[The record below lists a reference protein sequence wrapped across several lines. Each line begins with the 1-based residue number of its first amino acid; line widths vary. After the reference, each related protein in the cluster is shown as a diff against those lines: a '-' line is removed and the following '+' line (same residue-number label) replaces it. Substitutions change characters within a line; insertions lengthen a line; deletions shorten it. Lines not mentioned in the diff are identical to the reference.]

1 MPEVYNRSRQ
11 AAVVAISGGK
21 VCLVT
26 SSSGR
31 RWTLPKGTVEF
42 GHTEADTAGREAWE
56 EAGLR
61 GRVESK
67 PILQY
72 STEKWGQDRLVAVF
86 RMHVTGVEA
95 DWPERDFRTRRWFTP
110 EDAMDRLTV
119 PGQRDA
125 VRLAVRVVEVVAVNT

>member
-1 MPEVYNRSRQ
+1 MPELYDRSRQ
-11 AAVVAISGGK
+11 AAVVALSGGK

-31 RWTLPKGTVEF
+31 RWTLPKGTVEL

-61 GRVESK
+61 GRVESH
-67 PILQY
+67 PVLRY
-72 STEKWGQDRLVAVF
+72 STEKWGQDRIVAVF

-95 DWPERDFRTRRWFTP
+95 NWPEHGYRTRRWFTP
-110 EDAMDRLTV
+110 DDAMDHLTV

-125 VRLAVRVVEVVAVNT
+125 VRLAMRAAEVTAASA